1 MGGERVRDS
10 DFEAAARALGT
21 EMAGAWADAFKA
33 KIEARVGELAS
44 MEIAAGVIRSLLHDN
59 AQQLAYIQKLEAEN
73 AALRAA
79 YTRQTQLA
87 LAAGLVRWVMTGDRP

>member
-1 MGGERVRDS
+1 MIDVDIERAAQ
-10 DFEAAARALGT
+10 AAAKRFSET
-21 EMAGAWADAFKA
+21 
-33 KIEARVGELAS
+33 
-44 MEIAAGVIRSLLHDN
+44 IAAAWEETLAADYQVAVSCFIAYAGLLERAN

-87 LAAGLVRWVMTGDRP
+87 LAAGLVRFVMTGDRP